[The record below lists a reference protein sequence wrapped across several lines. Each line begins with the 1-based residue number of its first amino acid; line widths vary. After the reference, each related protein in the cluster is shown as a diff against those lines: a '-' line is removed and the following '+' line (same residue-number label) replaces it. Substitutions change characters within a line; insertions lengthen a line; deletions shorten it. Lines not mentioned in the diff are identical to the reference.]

1 MRYPVLDIL
10 LAAAVIAVAFV
21 AGAGWYWRRW
31 VRRTARRAHRRFGAR
46 IDRFK
51 LTSKRYIT
59 DALLNDTEVAAAVR
73 AHAAAH
79 GMTEREVWVRVRGYL
94 AEIVPAFSLLMYYQ
108 FGYAVSRAVL
118 GMFYK
123 VSVDYV
129 RRESIDEL
137 PRESIVIYLLNH
149 RSNADFVL
157 ASYALAGEVA
167 ISYAVGE
174 WARVFPLEYLFKSF
188 GSYFIRRRYREPLYH
203 TVLERYVQ
211 LITRNGV
218 TQGIFPEGG
227 LTRDG
232 HLRPSKVGLLDYL
245 LGVAREPGFAER
257 MHVIPVALNYDR
269 VLEDRT
275 LLRELRTHEG
285 APRARRLAQLG
296 EVLHYASWNA
306 GRVLSRRW
314 KRYGRAA
321 VVIGEPIPVKPWLDA
336 LTAAGTPLFT
346 LAKPERLGAVQGFCD
361 GIMQRIGAIVPVT
374 PVPLAC
380 AALQT
385 FDADFVPRDKLLER
399 MGELRDVLVERGARV
414 LKVDQD
420 VEESWERAYRM
431 LRMRRIVARAGDG
444 YLLLPRGRELVSY
457 YANSVAHLCGG
468 FEQAVRA
475 RDQLPVDGMVGY

>member
-1 MRYPVLDIL
+1 MDVSVIDILL
-10 LAAAVIAVAFV
+10 LAAAIAVTLV

-59 DALLNDTEVAAAVR
+59 DALLNDADIAEAVR
-73 AHAAAH
+73 RHAAGH
-79 GMTEREVWVRVRGYL
+79 GMAEREVWGRVRVYL

-108 FGYAVSRAVL
+108 FGYALSRALL

-285 APRARRLAQLG
+285 SPRARRLGQLG
-296 EVLHYASWNA
+296 EVLHYAGWNA

-336 LTAAGTPLFT
+336 LEAQGTPLFA
-346 LAKPERLGAVQGFCD
+346 LSKPERLGAVQGFCD
-361 GIMQRIGAIVPVT
+361 GVMMRIGAIVPVT

-385 FDADFVPRDKLLER
+385 FDADFVPRDKLLAR

-414 LKVDQD
+414 LKADQH

-444 YLLLPRGRELVSY
+444 YLLLPKGRELVSY
-457 YANSVAHLCGG
+457 YANSVAHLCGE
-468 FEQAVRA
+468 FEQAVKA
-475 RDQLPVDGMVGY
+475 RDQLPVDAMVGM